1 MTTNDDDGRATGP
14 EGGPSGRT
22 SENAVWT
29 YRGYELRASEFTTA
43 MVHFFRAEV
52 QRSNTWRSRLDTTT
66 NWAVLTTGAAI
77 SFAFSSRGP
86 QDHGVII
93 LNTVLITIFL
103 LIEARRYRYYEM
115 WAYRVRLLETDF
127 FAAMLV
133 PPFRPAAD
141 WAESLAENLLHPSF
155 PISNWE
161 AIGRRFRRNY
171 MLIYLLLAMA
181 WAMSVS
187 LHPTP
192 ATTWDAFVAN
202 ARLGILPGEA
212 VIGLGLAFNA
222 AVWAMGL
229 WTVQLQ
235 DSAGEV
241 LPRFVERELLGRA
254 RLAARRGRAGGKRST
269 LTGPMAERGAWY
281 RPSRRRA
288 ELTTLIIT
296 DQAEAVSRRIMTE
309 MHRGVTGLPAKGMY
323 SGAERSV
330 LLCALTV
337 TEVAQLRTCVEAA
350 DPKAFV
356 IVMPVAQVLGEGF
369 APLGDAGQRR
379 AGTDAPAA
387 DP

>member
-1 MTTNDDDGRATGP
+1 MTANPGDGETAGA
-14 EGGPSGRT
+14 EGGAPGRS

-52 QRSNTWRSRLDTTT
+52 QRSNTWRMRLDTTT

-141 WAESLAENLLHPSF
+141 WAESLAENLLHPAF

-171 MLIYLLLAMA
+171 MLIYVLLAMA

-192 ATTWDAFVAN
+192 ATSWAAFVAN

-212 VIGLGLAFNA
+212 VIALGLAFNVG
-222 AVWAMGL
+222 VWAMGL
-229 WTVQLQ
+229 WTVRLQ

-254 RLAARRGRAGGKRST
+254 RLAARRGAAGGRGG
-269 LTGPMAERGAWY
+269 LTGPMADRSAWY
-281 RPSRRRA
+281 RPSRKRA
-288 ELTTLIIT
+288 ELTTLIVT
-296 DQAEAVSRRIMTE
+296 DQPEAVSRRIMTE

-323 SGAERSV
+323 SGADRSV

-369 APLGDAGQRR
+369 APLGDPTGPRPVAGGG
-379 AGTDAPAA
+379 A
-387 DP
+387 

>member
-1 MTTNDDDGRATGP
+1 MATD
-14 EGGPSGRT
+14 EPSDPTPDTAEAAARRT

-29 YRGYELRASEFTTA
+29 YRGYEMRSAEFNTA

-52 QRSNTWRSRLDTTT
+52 QRSNTWRTRLDTTT
-66 NWAVLTTGAAI
+66 NWAVIATGAAI

-133 PPFRPAAD
+133 PPFRPAPD

-171 MLIYLLLAMA
+171 MLIYVLLAMA

-187 LHPTP
+187 LHPEP
-192 ATTWDAFVAN
+192 ATTWRMFVGN
-202 ARLGILPGEA
+202 AGLGPLPGEIVIALGVVFYCVVGA
-212 VIGLGLAFNA
+212 V
-222 AVWAMGL
+222 GL

-241 LPRFVERELLGRA
+241 LPRFVERQLLGRA
-254 RLAARRGRAGGKRST
+254 RTAARKGGQGAGSSK
-269 LTGPMAERGAWY
+269 LTGPMSDRGAWY

-296 DQAEAVSRRIMTE
+296 DRPTEVSQRIMTE
-309 MHRGVTGLPAKGMY
+309 MHRGVTGMAATGMY
-323 SGAERSV
+323 SGADRSV

-369 APLGDAGQRR
+369 VPLGPDSAAGYRPP
-379 AGTDAPAA
+379 GSDAP
-387 DP
+387 